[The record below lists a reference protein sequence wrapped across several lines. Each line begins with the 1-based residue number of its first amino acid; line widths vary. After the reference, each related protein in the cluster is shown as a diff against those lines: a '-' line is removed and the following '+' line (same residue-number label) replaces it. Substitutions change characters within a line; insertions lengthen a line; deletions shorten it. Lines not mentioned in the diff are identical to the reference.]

1 MHIMLF
7 PFIHSLRRYLAGRGI
22 CFFVLMLFL
31 SKAVLATVFAFFS
44 ISSSEQSLAFTP
56 FFWIKIVFIK
66 PLLETYFL
74 QKLPL
79 DFFSRHH
86 TSTTAIMI
94 SATLFAFMHYD
105 GMADVI
111 VVFPCGILLAT
122 AYLDSP
128 NRRRGF
134 LFTFTIHA
142 LHNAA
147 VMALTLL
154 GRVW

>member
-1 MHIMLF
+1 MLF
-7 PFIHSLRRYLAGRGI
+7 QLIHNLRRYLAGRGVF
-22 CFFVLMLFL
+22 FFVLMLFL
-31 SKAVLATVFAFFS
+31 SKAVIATVFALLS
-44 ISSSEQSLAFTP
+44 ISSSDQSLPFTLL
-56 FFWIKIVFIK
+56 FCIKIIFIK

-79 DFFSRHH
+79 DFLSRHH

-105 GMADVI
+105 GMADVV
-111 VVFPCGILLAT
+111 VVFPCGILLAI

-128 NRRRGF
+128 NRRHSF

-154 GRVW
+154 AGLMT